1 MLEKKTETY
10 HNPNMNTWKKPI
22 LVELGDAK
30 DLINGIGGTGDP
42 SKEPSDRTDPEFAP
56 AQIT

>member
-1 MLEKKTETY
+1 MDV
-10 HNPNMNTWKKPI
+10 WRKPI
-22 LVELGDAK
+22 LIELGEAK

-42 SKEPSDRTDPEFAP
+42 SKEPSSNTDPEFAP